1 MQKMIWVPDNEAAL
15 FDEAKHV
22 LGQPS
27 TSAAVLTALRVAIDH
42 QKNATGEYMLKI
54 GSRQARIIG
63 KELDLFRGKRKSPY
77 RAFRTASGRIVV
89 YHVGSEELIRFD
101 GIQDFQ
107 ANASG
112 KIPEKIFRC
121 ITLSIHEEALV
132 EVID

>member
-1 MQKMIWVPDNEAAL
+1 MQKMIWVPDTEEAL

-54 GSRQARIIG
+54 GSRHARIIG

-89 YHVGSEELIRFD
+89 YHVGSEELLRFD
-101 GIQDFQ
+101 SMEDFKT
-107 ANASG
+107 NASG
-112 KIPEKIFRC
+112 NLPENILRY
-121 ITLSIHEEALV
+121 ITLSIHEDDLV